1 MYQQMR
7 SVLVFLFVVLASL
20 SARAGPVAA
29 VHDCGSLDSIGNLVG
44 NVRSF
49 AQGEIHVATF
59 RPKNRFHHPSISY
72 SSLPKNQWVAGAMPS
87 VRTPMAAASVLST

>member
-44 NVRSF
+44 NVRS
-49 AQGEIHVATF
+49 
-59 RPKNRFHHPSISY
+59 
-72 SSLPKNQWVAGAMPS
+72 
-87 VRTPMAAASVLST
+87 